1 MRTSGFLRASLLGA
15 ALGAALSA
23 SAQILL
29 SPGASVAV
37 PQTVTGSANDNAIAS
52 SFDVAFTGTD
62 AFGATV
68 FTGTLFSFVNR
79 QADGTLAFSYFFK
92 NTGTATMDPIERF
105 NVSGFGG
112 FTTSV
117 AQGDP
122 FGGLVPA
129 SGASRTLN
137 GKVVSFNYGVGTTF
151 GAVNPGEFSRFVRI
165 YTNAT
170 TFTTG
175 SAQFINGG
183 IANVA
188 TFVPQAVP
196 EPASFAAL
204 GVGAVA
210 LLRRRTRA

>member
-1 MRTSGFLRASLLGA
+1 MRTSGFLRTSLLVA

-29 SPGASVAV
+29 SPGTSVVV
-37 PQTVTGSANDNAIAS
+37 PQTLNLFPGTIIAS
-52 SFDVAFTGTD
+52 AFNVPFTGTD
-62 AFGATV
+62 TFGDTV
-68 FTGTLFSFVNR
+68 FTGTLNCAVGR
-79 QADGTLAFSYFFK
+79 QADNTLAFSYFFK
-92 NTGTATMDPIERF
+92 NTGLADMDPIERF

-117 AQGDP
+117 AQGTPTDI
-122 FGGLVPA
+122 FIPA
-129 SGASRTLN
+129 SGASRTPN
-137 GKVVSFNYGVGTTF
+137 GKVVSFNYGVGSTF
-151 GAVNPGEFSRFVRI
+151 GPIMPGRESRFVTI
-165 YTNAT
+165 FTNAT
-170 TFTTG
+170 SFTTG

-210 LLRRRTRA
+210 LLRRRKRA

>member
-1 MRTSGFLRASLLGA
+1 MRTSGFLRSSLLVA

-29 SPGASVAV
+29 SPGASVVV
-37 PQTVTGSANDNAIAS
+37 PQTVTGFADDNAIAS
-52 SFDVAFTGTD
+52 AFNVPFTGTD
-62 AFGATV
+62 TFGATV
-68 FTGTLFSFVNR
+68 FTGTLSSYVNL
-79 QADGTLAFSYFFK
+79 QADGTLAFSYFFN
-92 NTGTATMDPIERF
+92 NTGTSDMDPIERF

-112 FTTSV
+112 FVTSV
-117 AQGDP
+117 GQGVP
-122 FGGLVPA
+122 IGLVPA
-129 SGASRTLN
+129 SGASRTSN

-151 GAVNPGEFSRFVRI
+151 GPVEPGQESRFVTI
-165 YTNAT
+165 FTNARSY
-170 TFTTG
+170 TTG

-183 IANVA
+183 IANVS

-210 LLRRRTRA
+210 LLRRRKRA